1 VLPWRVISRSTTVA
15 LALATS
21 GAGCAPSL
29 STFQPAHV
37 APKGHVS
44 VSTGIEGGIAVGAFT
59 TLLDTGKTLAQQ
71 GANGQALTD
80 ADKWKVFDAGVN
92 LLLLSPSIGPH
103 FAAAYVPVEH
113 LEVGVRYAGAA
124 WRGGVRYQ
132 LVDHEHGPFD
142 LTVGLGVAHFSFEFP
157 ISDQIPGLSLD
168 DFTRWQVDVPVLVG
182 TSRDWFRVWAGPK
195 VLLTS
200 FSTQLSLTLPA
211 PNNTT
216 LASFDG
222 HAAVLGG
229 QGGIALGYRHLF
241 GAFELTLAEAF
252 GTAHLTSIGL
262 APPTHDTSVSS
273 FTIFPSVGLMGE
285 F

>member
-1 VLPWRVISRSTTVA
+1 MA
-15 LALATS
+15 LALAIS

-44 VSTGIEGGIAVGAFT
+44 VSTGIEGGVAVGALT
-59 TLLDTGKTLAQQ
+59 TLIDTGKTLAQQ
-71 GANGQALTD
+71 GVNGQALTD
-80 ADKWKVFDAGVN
+80 ADKWRVFDAGVN
-92 LLLLSPSIGPH
+92 VVLLTPSFGPH
-103 FAAAYVPVEH
+103 FAAAYVPLEH

-142 LTVGLGVAHFSFEFP
+142 LTVGLGVAHFSYSFP
-157 ISDQIPGLSLD
+157 IPDIPGLSLD

-182 TSRDWFRVWAGPK
+182 TGRDWFRVWAGPK
-195 VLLTS
+195 VLLTK
-200 FSTQLSLTLPA
+200 FSTQLSLTF
-211 PNNTT
+211 PNDRT

-222 HAAVLGG
+222 TAAVLGG
-229 QGGIALGYRHLF
+229 QGGVALGYRHLF

-252 GTAHLTSIGL
+252 GSAHLTSIGL